1 MLCPVCP
8 PGEKVENFPE
18 IYQESTANQLKKC
31 TAVLSKIHKAQPK
44 SKRDIRQICLDSVVK
59 YMLN

>member
-18 IYQESTANQLKKC
+18 IYQENIANRLKRC
-31 TAVLSKIHKAQPK
+31 TAVLSKMHKAQ
-44 SKRDIRQICLDSVVK
+44 SKISRVSDKFALTA
-59 YMLN
+59 

>member
-18 IYQESTANQLKKC
+18 IYRESTANQLKKC
-31 TAVLSKIHKAQPK
+31 TAVLSKMHKAQ
-44 SKRDIRQICLDSVVK
+44 SKTSRIFDKFALTA
-59 YMLN
+59 